1 MKRVVLCAA
10 LAILAPAASMAA
22 PMQFE
27 EAVIEG
33 EIQKPEVTVY
43 IARQNLNKAYD
54 LELKESFLPRIIK
67 ALEDP
72 PF

>member
-1 MKRVVLCAA
+1 
-10 LAILAPAASMAA
+10 MAA